1 MKRNSRL
8 TSNSTKTT
16 KGTNQMAFQNKNLSV
31 IAYANGFTLW
41 HYAASET
48 LATISTSGYFNSV
61 KTLMNTGDIIIINGS
76 DNTSI
81 KKISVDSTNVS
92 VAALS

>member
-1 MKRNSRL
+1 
-8 TSNSTKTT
+8 
-16 KGTNQMAFQNKNLSV
+16 MAFQNKNLSV

-41 HYAASET
+41 HYSANET
-48 LATISTSGYFNSV
+48 IATITASGYFNNV

-81 KKISVDSTNVS
+81 KKITVSGSVS
-92 VAALS
+92 VAALA

>member
-1 MKRNSRL
+1 
-8 TSNSTKTT
+8 
-16 KGTNQMAFQNKNLSV
+16 MAFQNKNLSV

-41 HYAASET
+41 HYAAQET
-48 LATISTSGYFNSV
+48 MATIIASGYFNGV
-61 KTLMNTGDIIIINGS
+61 KTLMNTGDIVIINAS

-81 KKISVDSTNVS
+81 KKISVANNAVS

>member
-1 MKRNSRL
+1 
-8 TSNSTKTT
+8 
-16 KGTNQMAFQNKNLSV
+16 MAFQNKNLSV

-41 HYAASET
+41 HYAANET
-48 LATISTSGYFNSV
+48 MSAISASGYFDAV

-81 KKISVDSTNVS
+81 KKITVDTNVA
-92 VAALS
+92 VAALA